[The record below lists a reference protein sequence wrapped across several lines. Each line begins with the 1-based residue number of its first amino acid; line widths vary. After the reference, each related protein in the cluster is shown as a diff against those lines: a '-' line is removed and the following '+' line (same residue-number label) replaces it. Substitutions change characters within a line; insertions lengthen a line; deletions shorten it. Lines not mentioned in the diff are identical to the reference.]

1 MVYVRTSLV
10 ASTGLQVGVT
20 RLFNYARPIPEIKKK
35 KKEREESEQCNGY
48 LSMSIDDASHYEVT
62 RSRGRKGRK
71 EKNGASFERGESC
84 GERLVAAWQ
93 RFRLVDDGIFNENR
107 RPLVGRKQGGTT

>member
-1 MVYVRTSLV
+1 
-10 ASTGLQVGVT
+10 
-20 RLFNYARPIPEIKKK
+20 
-35 KKEREESEQCNGY
+35 
-48 LSMSIDDASHYEVT
+48 MSIDDASHYEVT

-107 RPLVGRKQGGTT
+107 RPLVGRKQGGAT